1 MRKYCIGFFSV
12 ILIVFSVITV
22 GYQLTYEY
30 TNTKAQ
36 QSKEQMLKEHI
47 EKSGSISTKGDAVK
61 NNGYYISSLQGY
73 IVVYCDDH
81 KTVYEVTD
89 IPINS
94 LPKDIQEKIMD
105 SMYIE
110 SAEEL
115 YQFLE
120 NYSS

>member
-1 MRKYCIGFFSV
+1 ME
-12 ILIVFSVITV
+12 
-22 GYQLTYEY
+22 YE
-30 TNTKAQ
+30 
-36 QSKEQMLKEHI
+36 EGDLLL
-47 EKSGSISTKGDAVK
+47 EKKKGDAVK

-73 IVVYCDDH
+73 VVVYCDDH

-89 IPINS
+89 ISINS
-94 LPKDIQEKIMD
+94 LPKDIQEKVMN

-110 SAEEL
+110 STEEL